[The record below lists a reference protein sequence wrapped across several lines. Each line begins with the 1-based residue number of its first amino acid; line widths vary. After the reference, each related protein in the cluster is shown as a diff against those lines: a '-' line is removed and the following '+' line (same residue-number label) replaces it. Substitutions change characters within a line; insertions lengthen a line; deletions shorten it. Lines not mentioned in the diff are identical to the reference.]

1 MILPPLICAPLL
13 SMLESER
20 RERDLASEKHA

>member
-13 SMLESER
+13 SMLSAR
-20 RERDLASEKHA
+20 RETETETEI